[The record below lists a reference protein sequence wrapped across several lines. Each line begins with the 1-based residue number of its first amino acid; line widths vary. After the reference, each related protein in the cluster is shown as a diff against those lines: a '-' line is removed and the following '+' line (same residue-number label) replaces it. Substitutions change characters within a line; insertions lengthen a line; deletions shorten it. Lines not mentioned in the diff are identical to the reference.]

1 MYLLQHRGTH
11 ATALPACGYSSKAV
25 IEDVRSQFNIR
36 SQEVKAYLYLSPRPS
51 PCILASPPRQIS
63 AL

>member
-1 MYLLQHRGTH
+1 MDLLQHWGTH
-11 ATALPACGYSSKAV
+11 AAASPACGYSSKAV
-25 IEDVRSQFNIR
+25 IEDVRSRFDIC
-36 SQEVKAYLYLSPRPS
+36 SQEVNAYLYLSPRPS